1 MFYDQKWLD
10 MKQAL
15 HTLSPLPYFVL
26 EIIIKEVTSVGKNMQ
41 QFNYEVMWIRWEE
54 NRWMREKKIKKSG
67 EEHTWVHQKASPR

>member
-54 NRWMREKKIKKSG
+54 NRKMKKSG
-67 EEHTWVHQKASPR
+67 EEHTWKHQKASPR